1 MSAQSTTGKKDKTNF
16 PRQPQ
21 YVTTHPANYTWESL
35 GLAVFIKHAD
45 ESPCAP
51 FCCVLCSRGLF
62 LRQFLRLTAAFSDLG
77 SLNLFVLECFS
88 APFLSIKKTLFAR
101 GQVSVNSSVFTVA
114 PSFHADVSC
123 LPSPDHSPIFLDRSQ
138 AGF

>member
-1 MSAQSTTGKKDKTNF
+1 MSAQSTTGKKYKTNF

-35 GLAVFIKHAD
+35 GLAIFIKHAD

-51 FCCVLCSRGLF
+51 FCCVLCSRGL
-62 LRQFLRLTAAFSDLG
+62 FLRLTAAFSDLG